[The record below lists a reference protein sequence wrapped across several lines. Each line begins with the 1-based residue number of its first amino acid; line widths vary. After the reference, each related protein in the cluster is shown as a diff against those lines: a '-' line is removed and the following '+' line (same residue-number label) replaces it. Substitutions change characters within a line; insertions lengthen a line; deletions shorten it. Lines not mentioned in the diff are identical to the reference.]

1 MKKFS
6 RVRIIAILASL
17 AGFLLTAGAGYS
29 GR

>member
-6 RVRIIAILASL
+6 RVRIIAILASI
-17 AGFLLTAGAGYS
+17 AGFLLTAGAGYT

>member
-6 RVRIIAILASL
+6 RVRIVAILASL
-17 AGFLLTAGAGYS
+17 AGFLLTAGAGFS

>member
-6 RVRIIAILASL
+6 RVRIVAILASL
-17 AGFLLTAGAGYS
+17 AGFLLTAGAGYT